1 MLSTVMVNMDAQALQ
16 DRVSQLENQVAT
28 LEKLV
33 DVSVVLNS
41 RMQLDPLLKRIMD
54 VAVEIMACD
63 AASVLLWNNKKQ
75 QLFFAASTTL
85 DNTNSL
91 IGTPVPMDSIAGE
104 ILRTREIVQVD
115 DAQTDPRHY
124 DKVDEDIAF
133 ETRSLLGVPMTYKN
147 KVIGVL
153 EVINK
158 RTGAWTQEDRR
169 YLMILAAQAA
179 VAIEG
184 AQLVME
190 LRRANEELSEV
201 DKLKNNFI
209 AIASHELRTPL
220 GVIMGYASFL
230 QDHEDVDT
238 QSHASKVLE
247 SALRLRKIIEDMV
260 NLRYVKQKQSD
271 LHLETLRI
279 SELFDSLWMESQS
292 LIDVDKHEIVIK
304 SPENDAYISVDHTR
318 MIMVLTNLL
327 NNAIAFTEPGNL
339 IHVEAGA
346 GLTDKEVRIRVADQ
360 GIGIDP
366 EQIEKIFEEFYQV
379 EDHMVRHHGG
389 LGIGLSISRAI
400 VEAHGG
406 RIWAESAG
414 IGKGSTFVLSLPTV
428 PAPTNGAT
436 SNEDAKATPES

>member
-1 MLSTVMVNMDAQALQ
+1 MVMVQMDAQALQ
-16 DRVSQLENQVAT
+16 QRVQQLESQVNL

-41 RMQLDPLLKRIMD
+41 RLQLEPLLKYIMD
-54 VAVEIMACD
+54 VAVDIMECD

-85 DNTNSL
+85 DNSNSL

-104 ILRTREIVQVD
+104 ILRKRDTVRVD
-115 DAQTDPRHY
+115 DARTDPRHY
-124 DKVDEDIAF
+124 GKVDEDIAF
-133 ETRSLLGVPMTYKN
+133 QTRSLLGVPMTYKN
-147 KVIGVL
+147 KIIGVL
-153 EVINK
+153 EALNK
-158 RTGAWTQEDRR
+158 RQGSWTKEDSR
-169 YLMILAAQAA
+169 YLEILAAQAA

-184 AQLVME
+184 AQAVME
-190 LRRANEELSEV
+190 LRRANEELNEV
-201 DKLKNNFI
+201 DRLKNNFI

-230 QDHEDVDT
+230 QEDEDVST

-271 LHLETLRI
+271 LHLEAIRV
-279 SELFDSLWMESQS
+279 SELFSSLS
-292 LIDVDKHEIVIK
+292 LEIQALMDIDKYQINIKMPDKDPYVY
-304 SPENDAYISVDHTR
+304 ADHTR
-318 MIMVLTNLL
+318 MMMVLTNLI
-327 NNAIAFTEPGNL
+327 NNAISFSAPDKPIT
-339 IHVEAGA
+339 VEALK
-346 GLTDKEVRIRVADQ
+346 GLTDKEVRLRVVDQ
-360 GIGIDP
+360 GLGIDP
-366 EQIEKIFEEFYQV
+366 TQLEKIFEEFYQV

-389 LGIGLSISRAI
+389 LGIGLSIGRAI

-414 IGKGSTFVLSLPTV
+414 IGSGATFTISLPTID
-428 PAPTNGAT
+428 PPQEDINQADT
-436 SNEDAKATPES
+436 SQTISET

>member
-1 MLSTVMVNMDAQALQ
+1 MVMENMAVQDLQ
-16 DRVSQLENQVAT
+16 NRIAQLENQVAV
-28 LEKLV
+28 LEQLV

-41 RMQLDPLLKRIMD
+41 RMQLDPLLKHIMD
-54 VAVEIMACD
+54 IAVEIMSCD

-85 DNTNSL
+85 DNDNSL

-104 ILRTREIVQVD
+104 ILRTKEIVQVD
-115 DAQTDPRHY
+115 DARTDPRHY
-124 DKVDEDIAF
+124 DKVGEDIGF
-133 ETRSLLGVPMTYKN
+133 QTRSLLGVPMTYKN

-153 EVINK
+153 EAINK
-158 RTGAWTQEDRR
+158 RSGKWTHEDRR
-169 YLMILAAQAA
+169 YLKILAAQAA

-190 LRRANEELSEV
+190 LRRANEELNEV
-201 DKLKNNFI
+201 DQLKNNFI

-230 QDHEDVDT
+230 QDHEDKDT

-260 NLRYVKQKQSD
+260 NLRYVKQKASD
-271 LHLETLRI
+271 LHLETLRV

-292 LIDVDKHEIVIK
+292 LIDVDLHEIAIK
-304 SPENDAYISVDHTR
+304 TPENDVYVSVDHTR
-318 MIMVLTNLL
+318 MMMVLTNLL

-339 IHVEAGA
+339 IQVETSP
-346 GLTDKEVRIRVADQ
+346 GLTEKEVRIRVTDQ

-366 EQIEKIFEEFYQV
+366 NQIEKIFEEFYQV

-400 VEAHGG
+400 VETHGG

-414 IGKGSTFVLSLPTV
+414 IGKGASFIISLPTV
-428 PAPTNGAT
+428 PAPEKTDSST
-436 SNEDAKATPES
+436 DDAKVSPES